1 VARTPDGVALGC
13 GALRHLGGD
22 VLAGLEEAAL
32 ERGWRTLRLETG
44 PRQPEAIGLY
54 ERAGYRSIGSF
65 GAYIGAAD
73 ADDSLFYERT
83 FHVS

>member
-1 VARTPDGVALGC
+1 VSSWWR
-13 GALRHLGGD
+13 
-22 VLAGLEEAAL
+22 GLLTASRSAAVPCD
-32 ERGWRTLRLETG
+32 TG